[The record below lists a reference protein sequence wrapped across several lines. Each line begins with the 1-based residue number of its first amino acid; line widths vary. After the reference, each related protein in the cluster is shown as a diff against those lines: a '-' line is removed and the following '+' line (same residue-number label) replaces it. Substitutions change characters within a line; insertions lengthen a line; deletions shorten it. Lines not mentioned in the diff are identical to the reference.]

1 MGATPCKG
9 TTRVFAWNATRFNL
23 YYMPKRRA
31 ASLFSSGKDLLFTGD
46 MKPIDE
52 IREGIEYDREDSNR
66 KLLPVVVIISLLLK

>member
-1 MGATPCKG
+1 
-9 TTRVFAWNATRFNL
+9 
-23 YYMPKRRA
+23 MPKRRA